1 MASARAALSVFDP
14 AGVRPTVIVAGIILA
29 LFLGAQVVNALI
41 PTTGVGPGQPGP
53 GSGPGP
59 VSSNGPGTG
68 PGPISTPLPPGSS
81 MTIGP
86 LRVALEGGWQ
96 PQDVPN
102 SNIIV
107 RLVKANVAIDVIS
120 ASIQGQADA
129 ARVYTEYISSLQ
141 GQSNS
146 FGATQANQIQ
156 VGNGV
161 PAARGT
167 YTGAFDQHQV
177 EGEVTTFLSSAT
189 QGWIF
194 DVWADAGTLR
204 QLLPEADQMINNVQ
218 VNPQ

>member
-14 AGVRPTVIVAGIILA
+14 AGIRPTVIVAGIILA

-41 PTTGVGPGQPGP
+41 PTPGVGPGQPGP

-59 VSSNGPGTG
+59 VSST
-68 PGPISTPLPPGSS
+68 GPISTPLPPGSS

-86 LRVALEGGWQ
+86 LRVPLESGWQ
-96 PQDVPN
+96 PQDVPGT
-102 SNIIV
+102 NIIV
-107 RLVKANVAIDVIS
+107 RLVKANVAIDVFS
-120 ASIQGQADA
+120 ATVQGQADA
-129 ARVYTEYISSLQ
+129 AAVYNSYISSLQ
-141 GQSNS
+141 QDSSG
-146 FGATQANQIQ
+146 FGATQPNQIQ

-161 PAARGT
+161 PAVRGT
-167 YTGAFDQHQV
+167 YTGAFGAHQV

-189 QGWIF
+189 DGWIF

-204 QLLPEADQMINNVQ
+204 ALLPEADRMIENVQ